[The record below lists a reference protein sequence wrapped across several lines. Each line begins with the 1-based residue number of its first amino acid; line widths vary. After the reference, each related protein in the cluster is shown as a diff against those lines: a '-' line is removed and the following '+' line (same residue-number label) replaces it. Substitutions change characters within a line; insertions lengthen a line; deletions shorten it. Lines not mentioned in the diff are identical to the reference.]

1 MKKKRKLK
9 KWVVWLLRIL
19 FILAFIVAA
28 SDGGTMEQ
36 FVISHIIAGIILM
49 SSGYILIKNMEVE

>member
-1 MKKKRKLK
+1 MKKRKLK
-9 KWVVWLLRIL
+9 NWVVWLLRIL

-36 FVISHIIAGIILM
+36 FVISHIIAGIVLIG
-49 SSGYILIKNMEVE
+49 SGYILIKNMEVE

>member
-1 MKKKRKLK
+1 MKKRKLK

-36 FVISHIIAGIILM
+36 FVISHIIAGIVLIGF
-49 SSGYILIKNMEVE
+49 GYILIKNMEVE